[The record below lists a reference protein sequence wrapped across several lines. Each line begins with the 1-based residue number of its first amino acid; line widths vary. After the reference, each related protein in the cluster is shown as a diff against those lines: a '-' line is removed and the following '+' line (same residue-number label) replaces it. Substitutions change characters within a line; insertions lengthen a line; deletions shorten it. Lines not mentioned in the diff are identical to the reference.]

1 MRLPEDG
8 AVGERVAIVSGA
20 AGGIG
25 AAIAQRLDRDGF
37 AVASCDVAETNQS
50 SRHVVVDVTDRSAV
64 SAFVDRVRTEIGPP
78 DVVVTAAGV
87 QCTGASEAYRPEDWR
102 RVIEVNLT
110 GTWNLIQSVLPTM
123 VTRRSG
129 RIITISSE
137 IGLAG
142 AANYA
147 AYAASKGGVIALTK
161 ALAREFAPV
170 GICVNSV
177 APGPIE
183 TGMLLN
189 EAAYDPAWLDA
200 HVPIAR
206 WGRVS
211 DVAATVALLAGDDG
225 GYYVGQILSPNGG
238 TVI

>member
-1 MRLPEDG
+1 VDQ
-8 AVGERVAIVSGA
+8 RVAIVSGA

-25 AAIAQRLDRDGF
+25 AEIARRLDHDGF
-37 AVASCDVAETNQS
+37 VVASCDIADTKEPT
-50 SRHVVVDVTDRSAV
+50 RHVVLDVTDRSAV
-64 SAFVDRVRTEIGPP
+64 RVFVDRVITEWGPP
-78 DVVVTAAGV
+78 DVLVTAAGV
-87 QCTGASEAYRPEDWR
+87 QCTGASESYRPEDWHH
-102 RVIEVNLT
+102 VIDVNLT
-110 GTWNLIQSVLPTM
+110 GTWNLIQSVLASM
-123 VTRRSG
+123 VARRAG

-177 APGPIE
+177 APGPIA
-183 TGMLLN
+183 TGMLLDQPV
-189 EAAYDPAWLDA
+189 YHDAWLDA
-200 HVPIAR
+200 NVPIAR
-206 WGRVS
+206 WGRAS
-211 DVAATVALLAGDDG
+211 DVAGTVALLASDDG
-225 GYYVGQILSPNGG
+225 GYFVGQVLSPNGG